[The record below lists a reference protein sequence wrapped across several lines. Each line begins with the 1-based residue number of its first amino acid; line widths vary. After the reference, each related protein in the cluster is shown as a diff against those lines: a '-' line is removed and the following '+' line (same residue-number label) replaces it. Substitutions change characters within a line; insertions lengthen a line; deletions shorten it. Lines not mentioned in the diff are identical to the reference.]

1 MRKGTQMKL
10 LATATLLFS
19 LPFATTATHAQS
31 PDASNPPSSAKP
43 ADTPASAPATTSP
56 EKKKPKKVWTDDN
69 IGSAKGS
76 VSVVGDGNSST
87 QKSAEKHEASS
98 GATDQARQNQVQQ
111 YREQIQQYRDQ
122 MDAIDKRIDQ
132 LKNFKGENT
141 SPSGGINMSQGYN
154 MTPVEDQVKQL
165 EDKKKQLQSKID
177 DTEVEARKN
186 GIDPGDL
193 R

>member
-1 MRKGTQMKL
+1 MKL
-10 LATATLLFS
+10 LATILLSCLSIVAT
-19 LPFATTATHAQS
+19 PAHAQS
-31 PDASNPPSSAKP
+31 PDTSNPPSSAKP
-43 ADTPASAPATTSP
+43 ADTSGSTPATSSP

-76 VSVVGDGNSST
+76 VSVVGDGNSWP
-87 QKSAEKHEASS
+87 QKNSDKQEKSS
-98 GATDQARQNQVQQ
+98 GTSDQAHQSQVQQ

-122 MDAIDKRIDQ
+122 IDAIDKRIDQ

-141 SPSGGINMSQGYN
+141 APSGGINMSQGYN

-165 EDKKKQLQSKID
+165 EDKKKQLQAKID